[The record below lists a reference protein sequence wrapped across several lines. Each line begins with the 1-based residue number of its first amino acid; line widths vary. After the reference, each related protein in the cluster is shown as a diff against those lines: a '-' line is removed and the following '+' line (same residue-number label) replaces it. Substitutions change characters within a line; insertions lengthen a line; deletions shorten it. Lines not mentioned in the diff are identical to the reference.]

1 MLGILYSVKVYDFGC
16 PSCGFESRNQIGSPD
31 GDQILTDVNTEFA
44 QYKLYACLKEKKF
57 VGANVLDATFD
68 GKCPSDGS
76 ALQEVTTEE
85 ARCPRCNTKLKVE
98 ESRPLSTSDS
108 AAE

>member
-1 MLGILYSVKVYDFGC
+1 MKVYDFTC
-16 PSCGFESRNQIGSPD
+16 PSCRFESRHQVGTPD

-44 QYKLYACLKEKKF
+44 QYKLYVCLKEKKF
-57 VGANVLDATFD
+57 VGANVLDTGFD

-76 ALQEVTTEE
+76 PLQEVTVED
-85 ARCPRCNTKLKVE
+85 ARCPRCGGQLKVDE
-98 ESRPLSTSDS
+98 KNPLSTSDS